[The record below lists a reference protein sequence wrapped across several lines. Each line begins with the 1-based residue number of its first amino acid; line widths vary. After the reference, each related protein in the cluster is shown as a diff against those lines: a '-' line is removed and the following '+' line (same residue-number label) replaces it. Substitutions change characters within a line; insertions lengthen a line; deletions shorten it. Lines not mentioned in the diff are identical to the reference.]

1 MDTQVRT
8 PQAIFVQPQ
17 RLLVPLFQRPYVWN
31 EELQWEP
38 LWRDLERVAKRLLH
52 SPNTTQTPH
61 FLGAIVLQQLPT
73 PTSDLQQ
80 RTVIDGQQRLT
91 TLQLLLDALHSE
103 IAMVGTSMPAA
114 RLEMLIANPEAFCR
128 HKEDRFKVWPTNR
141 DRLAF
146 NEVMEATSP
155 LDYQKLQHRASRMAK
170 AHQFFAQQCREWLNA
185 DGSDKINARAEAIE
199 RSARELL
206 QIVVIDLTA
215 TENAQ
220 EIFETLNARG
230 AVLTAADLIK
240 NFVFQRLLEQNAD
253 VEKAYSKYWAQF
265 ETAFWEEEVSVG
277 RIKHQRSSV
286 FLNHWL
292 VTRTG
297 EEVVAREVFSRFKA
311 YADYQAGQPM
321 LELLQQ
327 IDRAAA
333 IYRNFTEKAETLDGP
348 MDRVGLFAYRVKT
361 LESEVIKPVLL
372 ALLDHK
378 AGSLPEEQVDAALE
392 VLESWL
398 ARRMLIRAT
407 GKSYNKVMAD
417 VVSVIRN
424 ARPDM
429 VGPTLRNISHR
440 SVPKRPTGP
449 MTTRCVAN

>member
-8 PQAIFVQPQ
+8 PQAIFMQPQ

-38 LWRDLERVAKRLLH
+38 LWKDLERVATRLLN
-52 SPNTTQTPH
+52 STVTAQAPH
-61 FLGAIVLQQLPT
+61 FLGAVVLQQLPT
-73 PTSDLQQ
+73 QTSDLQQ

-103 IAMVGTSMPAA
+103 ITLVGATMPAA
-114 RLEMLIANPEAFCR
+114 RLEPLIANAQAFCR

-141 DRLAF
+141 DRAAF
-146 NEVMEATSP
+146 NEVMAAPSP
-155 LDYQKLQHRASRMAK
+155 VEYQKLHHRASRMGK
-170 AHQFFAQQCREWLNA
+170 AHQFFAQQCREWLKA
-185 DGSDKINARAEAIE
+185 DGLEKVNARAEAIE

-253 VEKAYSKYWAQF
+253 VEDAYAKYWAQF
-265 ETAFWEEEVSVG
+265 ETAFWEEEVNVG
-277 RIKHQRSSV
+277 RVRHPRSSV

-292 VTRTG
+292 VARTG

-311 YADYQAGQPM
+311 FADYQAGQPM
-321 LELLQQ
+321 LELLHE
-327 IDRAAA
+327 INRAAA
-333 IYRNFTEKAETLDGP
+333 IYRDFTEKADVLDGP
-348 MDRVGLFAYRVKT
+348 
-361 LESEVIKPVLL
+361 
-372 ALLDHK
+372 LD
-378 AGSLPEEQVDAALE
+378 
-392 VLESWL
+392 
-398 ARRMLIRAT
+398 
-407 GKSYNKVMAD
+407 
-417 VVSVIRN
+417 
-424 ARPDM
+424 
-429 VGPTLRNISHR
+429 
-440 SVPKRPTGP
+440 
-449 MTTRCVAN
+449 